1 MLSRCVLL
9 VWMCLVTVVGMAQA
23 EDAGETASCASGDGR
38 EWLRAGRLC
47 LGVETFGA
55 DNVSPRPQLVVMIHG
70 DSSQG
75 GPVDYFYPIAKQVA
89 AEPDVVAVALLRP
102 GYSDGAGKVSD
113 GRNWGRVDLYTPE
126 NIDAVAAALRDL
138 KTQYKARRLIVLGH
152 SGGAVTTAIVIGRH
166 PGLIDVAMLISCP
179 CDIVKWNQMIHRAAF
194 TRSLL
199 PMAYLDRVAPATDV
213 VAMTGRDDGWTAPAT
228 VTGYVDGLKAR
239 GVDASFIPLPV
250 NNHDFSPLWANGVK
264 DELLAILNGRTS

>member
-1 MLSRCVLL
+1 MLSRCFLIVWACLL
-9 VWMCLVTVVGMAQA
+9 AVGAMARA
-23 EDAGETASCASGDGR
+23 EDAGESANCASGDGR
-38 EWLRAGRLC
+38 EWLRAGQLC

-70 DSSQG
+70 DSSKG
-75 GPVDYFYPIAKQVA
+75 GPVDYFYPIAKQVS

-102 GYSDGAGKVSD
+102 GYGDGAGKVSD

-126 NIDAVAAALRDL
+126 NIDAVAAALRQL

-152 SGGAVTTAIVIGRH
+152 SGGAVTTAIMIGRY

-179 CDIVKWNQMIHRAAF
+179 CDIVKWNQMIHRTAF

-199 PMAYLDRVAPATDV
+199 PMAYLDRVAKTTDV
-213 VAMTGRDDGWTAPAT
+213 VAMTGRDDAWTAPST

-239 GVDASFIPLPV
+239 GVDAVFIPVPV

-264 DELLAILNGRTS
+264 DELLAVLHGRTS